1 MNKENRTTLLAFATC
16 LIALFITAV
25 IMKDRV
31 HNYSQYDYYQVYTL
45 NKEYKEKMAEYHV
58 HYPATDANWEETA
71 HSIGIPADSLS
82 IGLYLLHLK
91 E

>member
-16 LIALFITAV
+16 LLALIITAV
-25 IMKDRV
+25 IMKDRM
-31 HNYSQYDYYQVYTL
+31 HNYSSYEYYQVHIL
-45 NKEYKEKMAEYHV
+45 NTEYKEKMAEYHV
-58 HYPATDANWEETA
+58 ENPVTDANWEETA

-82 IGLYLLHLK
+82 IGMYLLHLK